1 MLLIPTF
8 FGTTFLV
15 FFILQ
20 IAPSGPFEQAL
31 LDIKQAN
38 MQSGEAG
45 SSSSENF
52 GETEISPEIL
62 AKLKREY
69 GLDKSIF
76 TRYLIWLG
84 FAKKELEY
92 REIPI
97 NNPFKYTIGEVGTIN
112 GIPISLQK
120 WIIATIENDEHIIY
134 ESISGTDF
142 PIQGYKTIEKIDLGL
157 EENWSKSDW
166 KIDKKLDSNSVAIS
180 LEKRQGVFTGY
191 LGESTKYKESVG
203 KLLWER
209 IHISSFLGI
218 TGFLLSYLVCIPLGI
233 KKAVNDGS
241 RFDIISSTIVLIG
254 YSIPGFVLGIGLIVL
269 LGGGSFFDIF
279 PTRGLV
285 SDDWSN
291 LSVIE
296 KILDYLWH
304 ITLPIICLII
314 GSFAVMTMLT
324 KNSFID
330 EINKLYTVTAR
341 AKGLSENKVLYSH
354 VFKNAIIPILTGFPA
369 QFVSAFFTGSIL
381 IETIFSLDGIGLL
394 SYEAIIQRDY
404 PVVMGTLFIFTLI
417 GLLTKLITD
426 IMYVYVDPRIK
437 FTSSNTQRNL

>member
-1 MLLIPTF
+1 MTLYIFKRLLLMLPTLLGILF
-8 FGTTFLV
+8 FTFLIIQFV
-15 FFILQ
+15 PGGPVEQLVNKL
-20 IAPSGPFEQAL
+20 SG
-31 LDIKQAN
+31 LDSI
-38 MQSGEAG
+38 SE
-45 SSSSENF
+45 SSSSSNTYR
-52 GETEISPEIL
+52 GSN
-62 AKLKREY
+62 
-69 GLDKSIF
+69 GLS
-76 TRYLIWLG
+76 
-84 FAKKELEY
+84 
-92 REIPI
+92 
-97 NNPFKYTIGEVGTIN
+97 
-112 GIPISLQK
+112 
-120 WIIATIENDEHIIY
+120 DEHIEQLNKFYGFDKPFLERFFIMIGNY
-134 ESISGTDF
+134 ASFDLGMSYFHNQSVGDLILSKLPVSIS
-142 PIQGYKTIEKIDLGL
+142 LGL
-157 EENWSKSDW
+157 WSF
-166 KIDKKLDSNSVAIS
+166 IIV
-180 LEKRQGVFTGY
+180 
-191 LGESTKYKESVG
+191 
-203 KLLWER
+203 
-209 IHISSFLGI
+209 
-218 TGFLLSYLVCIPLGI
+218 YLVSIPLGI

-285 SDDWSN
+285 SDNWSN
-291 LSVIE
+291 LSIIE

-404 PVVMGTLFIFTLI
+404 PVVMGTLFVFTLI

-437 FTSSNTQRNL
+437 FTSSSTQRNQ

>member
-1 MLLIPTF
+1 MLPTLLGILF
-8 FGTTFLV
+8 FTFLIIQFV
-15 FFILQ
+15 PGGPVEQLVNKL
-20 IAPSGPFEQAL
+20 SG
-31 LDIKQAN
+31 LDSI
-38 MQSGEAG
+38 SE
-45 SSSSENF
+45 SSSSSNTYR
-52 GETEISPEIL
+52 GSN
-62 AKLKREY
+62 
-69 GLDKSIF
+69 GLS
-76 TRYLIWLG
+76 
-84 FAKKELEY
+84 
-92 REIPI
+92 
-97 NNPFKYTIGEVGTIN
+97 
-112 GIPISLQK
+112 
-120 WIIATIENDEHIIY
+120 DEHIEQLNKFYGFDKPFLERFFIMIGNY
-134 ESISGTDF
+134 ASFDLGMSYFHNQSVGDLIVSKLPVSIS
-142 PIQGYKTIEKIDLGL
+142 LGL
-157 EENWSKSDW
+157 WSF
-166 KIDKKLDSNSVAIS
+166 IIV
-180 LEKRQGVFTGY
+180 
-191 LGESTKYKESVG
+191 
-203 KLLWER
+203 
-209 IHISSFLGI
+209 
-218 TGFLLSYLVCIPLGI
+218 YLVSIPLGI

-404 PVVMGTLFIFTLI
+404 PVVMGTLFVFTLI

-437 FTSSNTQRNL
+437 FTSSSTQRNQ

>member
-1 MLLIPTF
+1 MTLYIFKRLLLMLPTLLGILF
-8 FGTTFLV
+8 FTFLIIQFV
-15 FFILQ
+15 PGGPIEQLVNKL
-20 IAPSGPFEQAL
+20 SG
-31 LDIKQAN
+31 LDSIT
-38 MQSGEAG
+38 E
-45 SSSSENF
+45 SSSSSNTYR
-52 GETEISPEIL
+52 GSN
-62 AKLKREY
+62 
-69 GLDKSIF
+69 GLS
-76 TRYLIWLG
+76 
-84 FAKKELEY
+84 
-92 REIPI
+92 
-97 NNPFKYTIGEVGTIN
+97 
-112 GIPISLQK
+112 
-120 WIIATIENDEHIIY
+120 DEHIEQLNKFYGFDKPFLERFLIMIGNY
-134 ESISGTDF
+134 ASFDLGMSYFHNQSVGDLILSKLPVSIS
-142 PIQGYKTIEKIDLGL
+142 LGL
-157 EENWSKSDW
+157 WSF
-166 KIDKKLDSNSVAIS
+166 IIV
-180 LEKRQGVFTGY
+180 
-191 LGESTKYKESVG
+191 
-203 KLLWER
+203 
-209 IHISSFLGI
+209 
-218 TGFLLSYLVCIPLGI
+218 YLVSIPLGI

>member
-1 MLLIPTF
+1 MLPTLLGILF
-8 FGTTFLV
+8 FTFLIIQFV
-15 FFILQ
+15 PGGPVEQLVNKL
-20 IAPSGPFEQAL
+20 SG
-31 LDIKQAN
+31 LDSIT
-38 MQSGEAG
+38 E
-45 SSSSENF
+45 SSSSSNTYR
-52 GETEISPEIL
+52 GSN
-62 AKLKREY
+62 
-69 GLDKSIF
+69 GLS
-76 TRYLIWLG
+76 
-84 FAKKELEY
+84 
-92 REIPI
+92 
-97 NNPFKYTIGEVGTIN
+97 
-112 GIPISLQK
+112 
-120 WIIATIENDEHIIY
+120 DEHIEQLNKFYGFDKPFLERFFLMIGNY
-134 ESISGTDF
+134 ASFDLGMSYFHNQSVGDLILSKLPVSIS
-142 PIQGYKTIEKIDLGL
+142 LGL
-157 EENWSKSDW
+157 WSF
-166 KIDKKLDSNSVAIS
+166 IIV
-180 LEKRQGVFTGY
+180 
-191 LGESTKYKESVG
+191 
-203 KLLWER
+203 
-209 IHISSFLGI
+209 
-218 TGFLLSYLVCIPLGI
+218 YLVSIPLGI

-291 LSVIE
+291 LSIIE

-404 PVVMGTLFIFTLI
+404 PVVMGTLFVFTLI

-437 FTSSNTQRNL
+437 FTSSSTQKNQ

>member
-1 MLLIPTF
+1 MLPTLLGILF
-8 FGTTFLV
+8 FTFLIIQFV
-15 FFILQ
+15 PGGPVEQLVNKL
-20 IAPSGPFEQAL
+20 SG
-31 LDIKQAN
+31 LDSI
-38 MQSGEAG
+38 SE
-45 SSSSENF
+45 SSSSSNTYR
-52 GETEISPEIL
+52 GSN
-62 AKLKREY
+62 
-69 GLDKSIF
+69 GLS
-76 TRYLIWLG
+76 
-84 FAKKELEY
+84 
-92 REIPI
+92 
-97 NNPFKYTIGEVGTIN
+97 
-112 GIPISLQK
+112 
-120 WIIATIENDEHIIY
+120 DEHIEQLNKFYGFDKPFLERFFIMIGNY
-134 ESISGTDF
+134 ATFDLGMSYFHNQSVGDLIISKLPVSIS
-142 PIQGYKTIEKIDLGL
+142 LGL
-157 EENWSKSDW
+157 WSF
-166 KIDKKLDSNSVAIS
+166 IIV
-180 LEKRQGVFTGY
+180 
-191 LGESTKYKESVG
+191 
-203 KLLWER
+203 
-209 IHISSFLGI
+209 
-218 TGFLLSYLVCIPLGI
+218 YLVSIPLGI

-404 PVVMGTLFIFTLI
+404 PVVMGTLFVFTLI

-437 FTSSNTQRNL
+437 FTSSSTQRNQ

>member
-1 MLLIPTF
+1 MLPTLLGILF
-8 FGTTFLV
+8 FTFLIIQFV
-15 FFILQ
+15 PGGPVEQLVNKL
-20 IAPSGPFEQAL
+20 SG
-31 LDIKQAN
+31 LDSIT
-38 MQSGEAG
+38 E
-45 SSSSENF
+45 SSSSSNTF
-52 GETEISPEIL
+52 RGSN
-62 AKLKREY
+62 
-69 GLDKSIF
+69 GLS
-76 TRYLIWLG
+76 
-84 FAKKELEY
+84 
-92 REIPI
+92 
-97 NNPFKYTIGEVGTIN
+97 
-112 GIPISLQK
+112 
-120 WIIATIENDEHIIY
+120 DEHIEQLNKFYGFDKPFLERFFIMIGNY
-134 ESISGTDF
+134 ASFDLGMSYFHNQSVGDLILSKLPVSIS
-142 PIQGYKTIEKIDLGL
+142 LGL
-157 EENWSKSDW
+157 WSF
-166 KIDKKLDSNSVAIS
+166 IIV
-180 LEKRQGVFTGY
+180 
-191 LGESTKYKESVG
+191 
-203 KLLWER
+203 
-209 IHISSFLGI
+209 
-218 TGFLLSYLVCIPLGI
+218 YLVSIPLGI

-241 RFDIISSTIVLIG
+241 RFDIISSTVVLIG

-285 SDDWSN
+285 SDNWSN

-404 PVVMGTLFIFTLI
+404 PVVMGTLFVFTLI

-437 FTSSNTQRNL
+437 FTSSSTQRNQ

>member
-1 MLLIPTF
+1 MLPTLLGILF
-8 FGTTFLV
+8 FTFLIIQFV
-15 FFILQ
+15 PGGPVEQLVNKL
-20 IAPSGPFEQAL
+20 SG
-31 LDIKQAN
+31 LDSI
-38 MQSGEAG
+38 SE
-45 SSSSENF
+45 SSSSSNTYR
-52 GETEISPEIL
+52 GSN
-62 AKLKREY
+62 
-69 GLDKSIF
+69 GLS
-76 TRYLIWLG
+76 
-84 FAKKELEY
+84 
-92 REIPI
+92 
-97 NNPFKYTIGEVGTIN
+97 
-112 GIPISLQK
+112 
-120 WIIATIENDEHIIY
+120 DEHIEQLNKFYGFDKPFLERFFIMIGNY
-134 ESISGTDF
+134 ASFDLGMSYFHNQSVGDLILSKLPVSIS
-142 PIQGYKTIEKIDLGL
+142 LGL
-157 EENWSKSDW
+157 WSF
-166 KIDKKLDSNSVAIS
+166 IIV
-180 LEKRQGVFTGY
+180 
-191 LGESTKYKESVG
+191 
-203 KLLWER
+203 
-209 IHISSFLGI
+209 
-218 TGFLLSYLVCIPLGI
+218 YLVSIPLGI

-285 SDDWSN
+285 SDNWSN
-291 LSVIE
+291 LSIIE

-404 PVVMGTLFIFTLI
+404 PVVMGTLFVFTLI

-437 FTSSNTQRNL
+437 FTSSSTQRNQ

>member
-1 MLLIPTF
+1 MLPTLLGILF
-8 FGTTFLV
+8 FTFLIIQFV
-15 FFILQ
+15 PGGPVEQLVNKL
-20 IAPSGPFEQAL
+20 SG
-31 LDIKQAN
+31 LDSI
-38 MQSGEAG
+38 SE
-45 SSSSENF
+45 SSSSSNTYR
-52 GETEISPEIL
+52 GSN
-62 AKLKREY
+62 
-69 GLDKSIF
+69 GLS
-76 TRYLIWLG
+76 
-84 FAKKELEY
+84 
-92 REIPI
+92 
-97 NNPFKYTIGEVGTIN
+97 
-112 GIPISLQK
+112 
-120 WIIATIENDEHIIY
+120 DEHIEQLNKFYGFDKPFLERFFIMIGNY
-134 ESISGTDF
+134 ASFDLGMSYFHNQSVGDLILSKLPVSIS
-142 PIQGYKTIEKIDLGL
+142 LGL
-157 EENWSKSDW
+157 WSF
-166 KIDKKLDSNSVAIS
+166 IIV
-180 LEKRQGVFTGY
+180 
-191 LGESTKYKESVG
+191 
-203 KLLWER
+203 
-209 IHISSFLGI
+209 
-218 TGFLLSYLVCIPLGI
+218 YLVSIPLGI

-404 PVVMGTLFIFTLI
+404 PVVMGTLFVFTLI

-437 FTSSNTQRNL
+437 FTSSSTQRNQ

>member
-1 MLLIPTF
+1 MLPTLLGILF
-8 FGTTFLV
+8 FTFLIIQFV
-15 FFILQ
+15 PGGPVEQLVNKL
-20 IAPSGPFEQAL
+20 SG
-31 LDIKQAN
+31 LDSI
-38 MQSGEAG
+38 SE
-45 SSSSENF
+45 SSSSSNTYR
-52 GETEISPEIL
+52 GSN
-62 AKLKREY
+62 
-69 GLDKSIF
+69 GLS
-76 TRYLIWLG
+76 
-84 FAKKELEY
+84 
-92 REIPI
+92 
-97 NNPFKYTIGEVGTIN
+97 
-112 GIPISLQK
+112 
-120 WIIATIENDEHIIY
+120 DEHIEQLNKFYGFDKPFLERFFIMIGNY
-134 ESISGTDF
+134 ASFDLGMSYFHNQSVGDLILSKLPVSIS
-142 PIQGYKTIEKIDLGL
+142 LGL
-157 EENWSKSDW
+157 WSF
-166 KIDKKLDSNSVAIS
+166 IIV
-180 LEKRQGVFTGY
+180 
-191 LGESTKYKESVG
+191 
-203 KLLWER
+203 
-209 IHISSFLGI
+209 
-218 TGFLLSYLVCIPLGI
+218 YLVSIPLGI

-241 RFDIISSTIVLIG
+241 RFDIISSTIVLVG

-404 PVVMGTLFIFTLI
+404 PVVMGTLFVFTLI

-437 FTSSNTQRNL
+437 FTSSSTQRNQ

>member
-1 MLLIPTF
+1 MLPTLLGILF
-8 FGTTFLV
+8 FTFLIIQFV
-15 FFILQ
+15 PGGPVEQLVNKL
-20 IAPSGPFEQAL
+20 SG
-31 LDIKQAN
+31 LDSI
-38 MQSGEAG
+38 SE
-45 SSSSENF
+45 SSSSSNTYR
-52 GETEISPEIL
+52 GSN
-62 AKLKREY
+62 
-69 GLDKSIF
+69 GLS
-76 TRYLIWLG
+76 
-84 FAKKELEY
+84 
-92 REIPI
+92 
-97 NNPFKYTIGEVGTIN
+97 
-112 GIPISLQK
+112 
-120 WIIATIENDEHIIY
+120 DEHIEQLNKFYGFDKPFLERFFIMIGNY
-134 ESISGTDF
+134 ASFDLGMSYFHNQSVGDLILSKLPVSIS
-142 PIQGYKTIEKIDLGL
+142 LGL
-157 EENWSKSDW
+157 WSF
-166 KIDKKLDSNSVAIS
+166 IIV
-180 LEKRQGVFTGY
+180 
-191 LGESTKYKESVG
+191 
-203 KLLWER
+203 
-209 IHISSFLGI
+209 
-218 TGFLLSYLVCIPLGI
+218 YLVSIPLGI

-381 IETIFSLDGIGLL
+381 IETIFSVDGIGLL

-404 PVVMGTLFIFTLI
+404 PVVMGTLFVFTLI

-437 FTSSNTQRNL
+437 FTSSSTQRNQ

>member
-1 MLLIPTF
+1 MTLYIFKRLLLMLPTLLGILF
-8 FGTTFLV
+8 FTFLIIQFV
-15 FFILQ
+15 PGGPVEQLVNKL
-20 IAPSGPFEQAL
+20 SG
-31 LDIKQAN
+31 LDSI
-38 MQSGEAG
+38 SE
-45 SSSSENF
+45 SSSSSNTYR
-52 GETEISPEIL
+52 GSN
-62 AKLKREY
+62 
-69 GLDKSIF
+69 GLS
-76 TRYLIWLG
+76 
-84 FAKKELEY
+84 
-92 REIPI
+92 
-97 NNPFKYTIGEVGTIN
+97 
-112 GIPISLQK
+112 
-120 WIIATIENDEHIIY
+120 DEHIEQLNKFYGFDKPFLERFFIMIGNY
-134 ESISGTDF
+134 ASFDLGMSYFHNQSVGDLILSKLPVSIS
-142 PIQGYKTIEKIDLGL
+142 LGL
-157 EENWSKSDW
+157 WSF
-166 KIDKKLDSNSVAIS
+166 IIV
-180 LEKRQGVFTGY
+180 
-191 LGESTKYKESVG
+191 
-203 KLLWER
+203 
-209 IHISSFLGI
+209 
-218 TGFLLSYLVCIPLGI
+218 YLVSIPLGI

-241 RFDIISSTIVLIG
+241 RFDIISSTIVLVG

-404 PVVMGTLFIFTLI
+404 PVVMGTLFVFTLI

-437 FTSSNTQRNL
+437 FTSSSTQRNQ

>member
-1 MLLIPTF
+1 MTLYIFKRLLLMLPTLLGILF
-8 FGTTFLV
+8 FTFLIIQFV
-15 FFILQ
+15 PGGPVEQLVNKL
-20 IAPSGPFEQAL
+20 SG
-31 LDIKQAN
+31 LDSIT
-38 MQSGEAG
+38 E
-45 SSSSENF
+45 SSSSSNTYR
-52 GETEISPEIL
+52 GSN
-62 AKLKREY
+62 
-69 GLDKSIF
+69 GLS
-76 TRYLIWLG
+76 
-84 FAKKELEY
+84 
-92 REIPI
+92 
-97 NNPFKYTIGEVGTIN
+97 
-112 GIPISLQK
+112 
-120 WIIATIENDEHIIY
+120 DEHIEQLNKFYGFDKPFLERFFIMIGNY
-134 ESISGTDF
+134 ASFDLGMSYFHNQSVGDLILSKLPVSIS
-142 PIQGYKTIEKIDLGL
+142 LGL
-157 EENWSKSDW
+157 WSF
-166 KIDKKLDSNSVAIS
+166 IIV
-180 LEKRQGVFTGY
+180 
-191 LGESTKYKESVG
+191 
-203 KLLWER
+203 
-209 IHISSFLGI
+209 
-218 TGFLLSYLVCIPLGI
+218 YLVSIPLGI

-241 RFDIISSTIVLIG
+241 RFDIISSTIV
-254 YSIPGFVLGIGLIVL
+254 
-269 LGGGSFFDIF
+269 F

-404 PVVMGTLFIFTLI
+404 PVVMGTLFVFTLI

>member
-1 MLLIPTF
+1 MTLYIFKRLLLILPTLLGILF
-8 FGTTFLV
+8 FTFLIIQFV
-15 FFILQ
+15 PGGPVEQLVNKL
-20 IAPSGPFEQAL
+20 SG
-31 LDIKQAN
+31 LDSI
-38 MQSGEAG
+38 SE
-45 SSSSENF
+45 SSSSSNTYR
-52 GETEISPEIL
+52 GSN
-62 AKLKREY
+62 
-69 GLDKSIF
+69 GLS
-76 TRYLIWLG
+76 
-84 FAKKELEY
+84 
-92 REIPI
+92 
-97 NNPFKYTIGEVGTIN
+97 
-112 GIPISLQK
+112 
-120 WIIATIENDEHIIY
+120 DEHIEQLNKFYGFDKPFLERFFIMIGNY
-134 ESISGTDF
+134 ASFDLGMSYFHNQSVGDLILSKLPVSIS
-142 PIQGYKTIEKIDLGL
+142 LGL
-157 EENWSKSDW
+157 WSF
-166 KIDKKLDSNSVAIS
+166 IIV
-180 LEKRQGVFTGY
+180 
-191 LGESTKYKESVG
+191 
-203 KLLWER
+203 
-209 IHISSFLGI
+209 
-218 TGFLLSYLVCIPLGI
+218 YLVSIPLGI

-285 SDDWSN
+285 SDNWSN

-437 FTSSNTQRNL
+437 FTSSSTQRNQ

>member
-1 MLLIPTF
+1 MTLYIFKRLLLMLPTLLGILF
-8 FGTTFLV
+8 FTFLIIQFV
-15 FFILQ
+15 PGGPVEQLVNKL
-20 IAPSGPFEQAL
+20 SG
-31 LDIKQAN
+31 LDSIT
-38 MQSGEAG
+38 E
-45 SSSSENF
+45 SSSSSNTYR
-52 GETEISPEIL
+52 GSN
-62 AKLKREY
+62 
-69 GLDKSIF
+69 GLS
-76 TRYLIWLG
+76 
-84 FAKKELEY
+84 
-92 REIPI
+92 
-97 NNPFKYTIGEVGTIN
+97 
-112 GIPISLQK
+112 
-120 WIIATIENDEHIIY
+120 DEHIEQLNKFYGFDKPFLERFLIMIGNY
-134 ESISGTDF
+134 ASFDLGMSYFHNQSVGDLILSKLPVSIS
-142 PIQGYKTIEKIDLGL
+142 LGL
-157 EENWSKSDW
+157 WSF
-166 KIDKKLDSNSVAIS
+166 IIV
-180 LEKRQGVFTGY
+180 
-191 LGESTKYKESVG
+191 
-203 KLLWER
+203 
-209 IHISSFLGI
+209 
-218 TGFLLSYLVCIPLGI
+218 YLVSIPLGI

-241 RFDIISSTIVLIG
+241 RFDIISSTIVLVG

-404 PVVMGTLFIFTLI
+404 PVVMGTLFVFTLI

-437 FTSSNTQRNL
+437 FTSSSTQRNQ